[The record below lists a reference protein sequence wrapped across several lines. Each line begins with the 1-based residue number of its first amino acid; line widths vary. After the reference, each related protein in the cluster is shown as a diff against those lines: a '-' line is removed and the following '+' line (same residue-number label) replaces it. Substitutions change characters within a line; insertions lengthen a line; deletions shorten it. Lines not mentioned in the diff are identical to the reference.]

1 MRLKPAVDKIMSQR
15 NVHFRYLSYC
25 MDENRIRT
33 QDFFKALTYLS
44 YSPVGRL
51 YLWDW
56 MKQNYEQLVDR

>member
-1 MRLKPAVDKIMSQR
+1 MSQR